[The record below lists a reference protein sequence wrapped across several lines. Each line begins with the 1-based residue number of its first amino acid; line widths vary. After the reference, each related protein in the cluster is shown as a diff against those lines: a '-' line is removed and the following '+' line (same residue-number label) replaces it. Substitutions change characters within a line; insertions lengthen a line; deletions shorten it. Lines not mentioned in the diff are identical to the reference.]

1 MSENTT
7 YASYLNE
14 SVDDIHERMLSNA
27 PSNINTIQGDPFWD
41 DTRPAAEEL
50 ARFKN
55 NGLKNI
61 LLSRFPQ
68 TAIGEDLDACGLEDG
83 VSRKGAEYAIQLI
96 QIEGTEGTFIE
107 KDRILCTAATEEE
120 QSVEFKVDEDTII
133 DNTEIAYLKATCT
146 VAGIIGN
153 VALGKIKIMAK
164 SMVGIKTISN
174 IEIIKKGVDI
184 EEDESYRERILDY
197 VRNPGT
203 SGNVN
208 HYRQWALSV
217 AGVGAVKVFP
227 LWNGNGTVKVVIAD
241 TEMKA
246 VTQALMDEVKEY
258 IDENNGTGDGMAP
271 IGATLTVTSAVE
283 KEVNISAKIIIAKG
297 YTLEQVQS
305 TFNSNLTEYLRTL
318 AFKLTYVSLA
328 QIGNILL
335 NTVGVI
341 DYSDLK
347 INNLTSNLALADE
360 EIAVVGTSTLEVAN

>member
-1 MSENTT
+1 MVTNTT
-7 YASYLNE
+7 YASYLDE
-14 SVDDIHERMLSNA
+14 TVDDIHNRMIKSA
-27 PSNINTIQGDPFWD
+27 PDKINTIQGEPFWN
-41 DTRPAAEEL
+41 DTRPAAEEI

-55 NGLKNI
+55 NALKNI

-68 TAIGEDLDACGLEDG
+68 TAVDDDLDACGEEDG
-83 VSRKGAEYAIQLI
+83 VPRKGAEYAIQLI
-96 QIEGTEGTFIE
+96 QIEGSEGTLIE
-107 KDRILCTAATEEE
+107 KDRIVCTAATQDE
-120 QSVEFKVDEDTII
+120 QSIEFKIEEDVTIDDTGKVI
-133 DNTEIAYLKATCT
+133 VNATCT
-146 VAGIIGN
+146 VAGAIGN

-164 SMVGIKTISN
+164 SMAGIKAISN
-174 IEIIKKGVDI
+174 IEIAKKGVDI
-184 EEDESYRERILDY
+184 EDDEPYRERILDY

-217 AGVGAVKVFP
+217 AGIGAVKVFP

-241 TEMKA
+241 TQMKS
-246 VTQALMDEVKEY
+246 VTQALMDKVKEY

-271 IGATLTVTSAVE
+271 IGATLNVTSAVE
-283 KEVNISAKIIIAKG
+283 KEVNINAKIIIAKG

-305 TFNSNLTEYLRTL
+305 AFNSNLTEYLRTL
-318 AFKLTYVSLA
+318 AFNLTYVSLA

-347 INNLTSNLALADE
+347 INNITSNLELADE
-360 EIAVVGTSTLEVAN
+360 EIAIAGSIELEVVR

>member
-1 MSENTT
+1 MSRNTT

-14 SVDDIHERMLSNA
+14 SVDDIHERMISNA

-41 DTRPAAEEL
+41 DTRPVAEEL

-55 NGLKNI
+55 NGLKSI

-68 TAIGEDLDACGLEDG
+68 TAIGDDLDICGEEDG
-83 VSRKGAEYAIQLI
+83 VPRKGAEYAIQLI
-96 QIEGTEGTFIE
+96 QIEGTKGILIE

-120 QSVEFKVDEDTII
+120 QSVEFKVDEDTTI
-133 DNTEIAYLKATCT
+133 DDTGIVNLKATCT
-146 VAGIIGN
+146 VAGAIGN
-153 VALGKIKIMAK
+153 VTFGKIKIMAK

-174 IEIIKKGVDI
+174 IKIIKKGVDI
-184 EEDESYRERILDY
+184 EDDKSYRERILDY
-197 VRNPGT
+197 VRNPGI

-208 HYRQWALSV
+208 HYRQWVLSV

-227 LWNGNGTVKVVIAD
+227 LWNGNGTVKVVISD

-246 VTQALMDEVKEY
+246 VTETLMNEVKEY
-258 IDENNGTGDGMAP
+258 IDKNNGTGEGMAP

-305 TFNSNLTEYLRTL
+305 TFNSNLAEYLKTL
-318 AFKLTYVSLA
+318 AFKITYVSLA
-328 QIGNILL
+328 QIGNIIL

-341 DYSDLK
+341 DYSELK

-360 EIAVVGTSTLEVAN
+360 EIAVVGTSTLEVDS

>member
-1 MSENTT
+1 MVTNTT
-7 YASYLNE
+7 YASYLDE
-14 SVDDIHERMLSNA
+14 TVDDIHNRMIKNA
-27 PSNINTIQGDPFWD
+27 PDNVNTIQGDPFWD
-41 DTRPAAEEL
+41 DTRPAAEEI

-55 NGLKNI
+55 NILKNI

-68 TAIGEDLDACGLEDG
+68 TAIEDDLDACGLEDG

-96 QIEGTEGTFIE
+96 QIEGSEGTSIE

-120 QSVEFKVDEDTII
+120 QSVEFKVDEDIKI
-133 DNTEIAYLKATCT
+133 DDTEKVIVNATCT
-146 VAGIIGN
+146 VAGTIGN
-153 VALGKIKIMAK
+153 VALGKIKIMSK
-164 SMVGIKTISN
+164 SMAGIKTISN
-174 IEIIKKGVDI
+174 IEIVKKGLDI
-184 EEDESYRERILDY
+184 EEDEPYRERILDY

-241 TEMKA
+241 TEMKS
-246 VTQALMDEVKEY
+246 VTQTLLDKVKEY

-271 IGATLTVTSAVE
+271 IGATLTVVSAIE
-283 KEVNISAKIIIAKG
+283 KGVNISAKIIVAKG
-297 YTLEQVQS
+297 YTSEQVQS
-305 TFNSNLTEYLRTL
+305 TFNSNLSKYLRTL

-335 NTVGVI
+335 NTAGVI
-341 DYSDLK
+341 DYNNLK
-347 INNLTSNLALADE
+347 INNLINNLQLEDE
-360 EIAVVGTSTLEVAN
+360 EIAVVGDIELEVVS